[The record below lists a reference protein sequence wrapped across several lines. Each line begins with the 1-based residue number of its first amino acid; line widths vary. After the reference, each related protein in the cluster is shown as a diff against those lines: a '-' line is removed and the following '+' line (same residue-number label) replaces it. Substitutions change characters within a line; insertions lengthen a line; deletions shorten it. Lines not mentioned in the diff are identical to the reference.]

1 MKIIKKLDNG
11 NYLIE
16 ASVEDLNDVHSGLY
30 LGVGE
35 GFPNS
40 PSDERLMELA
50 SDVDVAKF
58 SPDTSAT

>member
-11 NYLIE
+11 NYIIE
-16 ASVEDLNDVHSGLY
+16 ASIDEIEDMRSGLY

-40 PSDERLMELA
+40 PSDETLMKLA
-50 SDVDVAKF
+50 NDLDVDKTLPF
-58 SPDTSAT
+58 